1 MYNKITPINER
12 MHYSSIGRH
21 RRRDVFEDV
30 AGVVAPGHAD
40 DREDGE
46 EGWRAVVDERRS
58 RSGGSH

>member
-12 MHYSSIGRH
+12 IQYYLGRH

-46 EGWRAVVDERRS
+46 EGRRAVVNERRS